1 MSNEVIGLIL
11 FVATQLMTFA
21 ALRQQVKD
29 LAAAMIE
36 EKLKREKLEQKVQA
50 LEVMQA
56 ASLAVAKKVGG

>member
-1 MSNEVIGLIL
+1 MSNEIIGLVI

-21 ALRQQVKD
+21 SLRQQVKD

>member
-36 EKLKREKLEQKVQA
+36 EKIKREKLEEKFQA
-50 LEVMQA
+50 LQLQ
-56 ASLAVAKKVGG
+56 LAPMTVAKKAGG